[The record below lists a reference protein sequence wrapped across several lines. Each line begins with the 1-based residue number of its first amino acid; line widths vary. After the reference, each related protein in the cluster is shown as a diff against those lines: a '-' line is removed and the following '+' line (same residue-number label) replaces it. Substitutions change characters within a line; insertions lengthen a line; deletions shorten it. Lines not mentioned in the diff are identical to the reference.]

1 MLDIRSAP
9 PGRICGGSEFLPQT
23 HRHDGRG
30 GISSALEKYVYPSDD
45 FLRSSIERGELYVGM
60 LGEEIAVAMVINGEG
75 ADGYDGAPWR
85 VRAADGEFSVIHA
98 LGVLPPHHGRGFAR
112 ELVRAAIDK
121 TRAKGMKALRLDVL
135 NGNLPAVRLYE
146 SEEFRLV
153 SRVKLFYEGHGAD
166 GFSALRIRAVTRPRS
181 AASDYI

>member
-1 MLDIRSAP
+1 MLDIRAARA
-9 PGRICGGSEFLPQT
+9 GEFAAVRGFYHELIDMMEGSEFHP
-23 HRHDGRG
+23 RW
-30 GISSALEKYVYPSDD
+30 EKYVYPSDD

-60 LGEEIAVAMVINGEG
+60 LGEEIAAAMVINGEG
-75 ADGYDGAPWR
+75 ADGYDGAPWS

-153 SRVKLFYEGHGAD
+153 SRVKLFYEDTGLTD
-166 GFSALRIRAVTRPRS
+166 FLLYEYAL
-181 AASDYI
+181 